1 MVKFNKEVLLDDIS
15 KILATLDGKAYDP
28 FWGKHI
34 ATSEEP
40 VQCYL
45 VAKELKRLYPKKYK
59 NIFITKIPSGFQTK
73 RKKVMTNDASDI
85 YNSYFGKKE
94 DESLLK
100 NIDMLIEYTDFWLLI
115 QFKLLRPMGG
125 KLRRFGEDFFKQFLP
140 VEKFDSGFYPNK
152 DSSIANDI
160 VKFDKISQKPV
171 GGKKIKKLVIAI
183 YYPSDN
189 LWPNQENKVDR
200 LQKKWGK
207 EFKSKINDLKKEL
220 KKCENKIDID
230 FYKKKL
236 EDIFSPLKYKYKES
250 RPKKIIPM
258 TMKIKP
264 IGEFKQ
270 IKPNKSQ
277 AKWNFS
283 EFFHTQVKLL
293 SWEITK
299 SVKEKK

>member
-1 MVKFNKEVLLDDIS
+1 MVKFNKKKLLDDIS
-15 KILATLDGKAYDP
+15 KILATLDGKAYDKK
-28 FWGKHI
+28 WGKHI
-34 ATSEEP
+34 ATSNEV
-40 VQCYL
+40 VQYFL
-45 VAKELKRLYPKKYK
+45 VARELKRRYPTKYK
-59 NIFITKIPSGFQTK
+59 NIFIDNLKRVPPVLKSKGHGVKQNDNSSIYKKISTEEQKPLNK
-73 RKKVMTNDASDI
+73 
-85 YNSYFGKKE
+85 
-94 DESLLK
+94 
-100 NIDMLIEYTDFWLLI
+100 IDMLIEYTDFWLLI

-125 KLRRFGEDFFKQFLP
+125 KLRRFGEDFFKQFLL
-140 VEKFDSGFYPNK
+140 VEKFGSGFYPNE

-160 VKFDKISQKPV
+160 LKFDKISQKPV

-189 LWPNQENKVDR
+189 LWPNQKNKVKR
-200 LQKKWGK
+200 LEKKGG
-207 EFKSKINDLKKEL
+207 EFESKIGDLETEL

-264 IGEFKQ
+264 IGEFKR

-283 EFFHTQVKLL
+283 EFFHIKVKLL
-293 SWEITK
+293 SWEIT
-299 SVKEKK
+299 